1 VGGLR
6 CADGLRRA
14 LPLPL
19 DRRAVPRDLARLLEK
34 RLRGLLLARR
44 LGIPI
49 CELFGGAAVTEISA
63 AKDWIGATHPAPTA
77 KAHKAQRNGSSER
90 ESLPVGVKLISLLGL
105 GWALVILE
113 TKECTGE
120 MRRVVNDWSDWS
132 DCSPVMAGL

>member
-1 VGGLR
+1 
-6 CADGLRRA
+6 
-14 LPLPL
+14 
-19 DRRAVPRDLARLLEK
+19 
-34 RLRGLLLARR
+34 
-44 LGIPI
+44 
-49 CELFGGAAVTEISA
+49 VTEISA

-90 ESLPVGVKLISLLGL
+90 ESLPVGVKLIFLLGL

-120 MRRVVNDWSDWS
+120 VRRVVNDWSDWS